1 MEPIIPSIF
10 FYAIVVGFCE
20 ICRRG
25 CDKYLKHSGS
35 PWSPKVFLI
44 EAIGALQAIT
54 CVYEN
59 QLVVKYYGLP
69 GFAVVVFFLL
79 NVHRLTNRG
88 CILSPA
94 AVSERYLVGQMSLFD
109 CFGVVIAELIGGTFG
124 LKLAG
129 IFWRLGLSDYHFIHY
144 ESFECV
150 LAYKVPS
157 PSACRRLSF
166 FHL

>member
-1 MEPIIPSIF
+1 MEPIVPSIF

-25 CDKYLKHSGS
+25 CDKYLQNSGS
-35 PWSPKVFLI
+35 PLSPKMFLI

-69 GFAVVVFFLL
+69 GFAVVVFILL

-94 AVSERYLVGQMSLFD
+94 VVSEQYFRGQIRLFD
-109 CFGVVIAELIGGTFG
+109 SFAVVLAELIGGTFAF
-124 LKLAG
+124 KLAG
-129 IFWRLGLSDYHFIHY
+129 LFWRLGLSEQHFVHY
-144 ESFECV
+144 DTFECI
-150 LAYKVPS
+150 LAYKVM
-157 PSACRRLSF
+157 
-166 FHL
+166 HD

>member
-1 MEPIIPSIF
+1 MEPIVSSIF

-20 ICRRG
+20 LCRRG
-25 CDKYLKHSGS
+25 CDKYLQNSGS

-59 QLVVKYYGLP
+59 QLVVKNYGLA
-69 GFAVVVFFLL
+69 GFAVVVVVLL

-94 AVSERYLVGQMSLFD
+94 AVSERYLIGQIGLMDSV
-109 CFGVVIAELIGGTFG
+109 GVVVAELIGGTFG
-124 LKLAG
+124 LQLAG
-129 IFWRLGLSDYHFIHY
+129 LFWRLGLSDQHFTHY
-144 ESFECV
+144 ETFQCV
-150 LAYKVPS
+150 LTYKV
-157 PSACRRLSF
+157 
-166 FHL
+166 